1 MPFVCS
7 ICEEESTR
15 ICVLCTK
22 DTCANHLCEKCGC
35 CSDCC
40 GCEVPL
46 VESMETGALYGEP
59 IHAEPVHVEPVHA
72 KPVHAEPVQAE
83 SPLPDPDPEPQ
94 PPHPPPD
101 PDPFPGEEP
110 EPPAGPIS
118 EL

>member
-1 MPFVCS
+1 MPFACS

-22 DTCANHLCEKCGC
+22 DTCSNHLCEKCGC

-46 VESMETGALYGEP
+46 TESAEGGVIYGEP
-59 IHAEPVHVEPVHA
+59 IYAEPVHP
-72 KPVHAEPVQAE
+72 EPVQAE
-83 SPLPDPDPEPQ
+83 RPAPNPDPQPQ

-101 PDPFPGEEP
+101 PDPVPGDVP
-110 EPPAGPIS
+110 EPSTGPVTD
-118 EL
+118 L